1 MDYTD
6 LTRVKQA
13 MDSKENAADAVLS
26 DYITRA
32 SRLID
37 RLVVGLPNANDY
49 FKSETVVSEVLNNGV
64 IDYAGRL
71 MVYPHKPVVTAV
83 SALSYRYSLASAYTD
98 ANIALVQPEY
108 EGILYEG
115 SLSYAERLYV
125 KVSYTGGFATT
136 ISGLPEDIIELG
148 TLMAVR
154 LYKEARSGL
163 GDSIGVAELGTLTYT
178 KALPSRAREIINL
191 YARIAPWI

>member
-13 MDSKENAADAVLS
+13 MDSQESTADAVLS

-37 RLVVGLPNANDY
+37 RLVVGIPGVNDY
-49 FKSETVVSEVLNNGV
+49 FKQETITGELLHNGV

-71 MVYPHKPVVTAV
+71 TVYPHKPIISTV
-83 SALSYRYSLASAYTD
+83 SALSYRYALSHAYTAAD
-98 ANIALVQPEY
+98 IASVVAEM
-108 EGILYEG
+108 ESVLYEG
-115 SLSYAERLYV
+115 CLSYSERIYV
-125 KVSYTGGFATT
+125 LISYTGGFSTT
-136 ISGLPEDIIELG
+136 VAGLPADVIELG

-178 KALPSRAREIINL
+178 KALPSRAREIIAL
-191 YARIAPWI
+191 YARTAPWI

>member
-13 MDSKENAADAVLS
+13 MDSQESAADAVLS

-37 RLVVGLPNANDY
+37 RLVVGIPGVNDY
-49 FKSETVVSEVLNNGV
+49 FKSETITDEVLMNGV

-71 MVYPHKPVVTAV
+71 TVYPHKPVVTLAT
-83 SALSYRYSLASAYTD
+83 ALSYRYTLSAAYTD
-98 ANIALVQPEY
+98 ANALLLNPEY
-108 EGILYEG
+108 ESIVYEG
-115 SLSYAERLYV
+115 GLFYSERIYV
-125 KVSYTGGFATT
+125 KCSYTGGFASTPA
-136 ISGLPEDIIELG
+136 GLPADIIELG

-163 GDSIGVAELGTLTYT
+163 GDSIGVAELGTMTYT
-178 KALPSRAREIINL
+178 KALPLRAREIIAL
-191 YARIAPWI
+191 YARTAPWM